1 MNAILS
7 SLAAFLA
14 AAVRPRT
21 PLAQAIR
28 LVLVIKLIAIGGIG
42 VFMHAISGPAG
53 VDPSQCADRA
63 VAVADEDVDDARP
76 SNT

>member
-42 VFMHAISGPAG
+42 VFMHAINGPAG
-53 VDPSQCADRA
+53 VDPIA
-63 VAVADEDVDDARP
+63 VARLIGPSPSSDAGGR
-76 SNT
+76 